1 MLEKEISLKKEK
13 YMRLLANAYSLP
25 ALPFIIEEVNRVI
38 DDPKASAAHLGDVI
52 SRDQALVAK
61 ILSVANSPLYG
72 IPRRVSTIDF
82 AIIILGFNHIK
93 NIVIAFSLMDSI
105 SAFDSTI
112 FDRKKY
118 WVHSL
123 VTATASKRIADDLG
137 YHVSGEAFTAGLLHD
152 LGIPIICKHF
162 PKEFKQ
168 IQEITLETGVP
179 FREAEIMVLGMDHQE
194 IGRVLVDRWNL
205 PSTLA
210 EVVGCHHQ
218 PTLATDKHLTLTTL
232 IHLTDY
238 MANRFVSEPNTW
250 DDTLTLD
257 QSVLG
262 TLRLGNTEYLEAFI
276 NSYQKQFQEQ
286 IDTLNDF

>member
-1 MLEKEISLKKEK
+1 MVEQELSLKKER

-38 DDPKASAAHLGDVI
+38 DDPKASAGHLGDVI

-162 PKEFKQ
+162 PKEFKL
-168 IQEITLETGVP
+168 IQDTVLSEGVS

-194 IGRVLVDRWNL
+194 VGRVLVERWNL
-205 PSTLA
+205 PPSLA
-210 EVVGCHHQ
+210 EVVACHHN
-218 PTLATDKHLTLTTL
+218 PSLATEHKSLASL

-238 MANRFVSEPNTW
+238 MANRFVNDSNTW

-257 QSVLG
+257 QSILE
-262 TLRLGNTEYLEAFI
+262 TLRLGNTEYLEGFI

>member
-1 MLEKEISLKKEK
+1 MVEQEIQQKKER
-13 YMRLLANAYSLP
+13 YLRLLASAYTLP

-38 DDPKASAAHLGDVI
+38 DDPKASAANLAEVI

-105 SAFDSTI
+105 SSFNTEI
-112 FDRKKY
+112 FDRQRY

-123 VTATASKRIADDLG
+123 LTATASKRVADDLG

-168 IQEITLETGVP
+168 IQELMLEKGLSY
-179 FREAEIMVLGMDHQE
+179 RDAEIMVLGMDHQE
-194 IGRVLVDRWNL
+194 IGRILVERWNL
-205 PSTLA
+205 PQSLA

-218 PTLATDKHLTLTTL
+218 PSLAVEHKNLTAL

-238 MANRFVSEPNTW
+238 MANKFSGGNIW
-250 DDTLTLD
+250 DDSNVIDTSILE
-257 QSVLG
+257 
-262 TLRLGNTEYLEAFI
+262 TLRLGNEEYLEGFI
-276 NSYQKQFQEQ
+276 NSYQSQLLDQ
-286 IDTLNDF
+286 IESLNIF

>member
-1 MLEKEISLKKEK
+1 MVEQEISLKKER

-38 DDPKASAAHLGDVI
+38 DNPKASAAHLGDVI

-82 AIIILGFNHIK
+82 AIIILGFSHIK

-105 SAFDSTI
+105 SAFDSTV
-112 FDRKKY
+112 FDRKRY

-162 PKEFKQ
+162 PKESKQ
-168 IQEITLETGVP
+168 IQEIALEKGIS
-179 FREAEIMVLGMDHQE
+179 FREAETLVLGMDHQE
-194 IGRVLVDRWNL
+194 IGRVLVERWNL
-205 PSTLA
+205 PPTLA
-210 EVVGCHHQ
+210 EVVACHHQ
-218 PTLATDKHLTLTTL
+218 PSMATEHKTLASLV
-232 IHLTDY
+232 HLTDY
-238 MANRFVSEPNTW
+238 MANKFVNDSNTW
-250 DDTLTLD
+250 DDTQALD
-257 QSVLG
+257 QSILG
-262 TLRLGNTEYLEAFI
+262 TLRLGNSEYLEAFI